1 MVRAN
6 ERGKQMTQD
15 IIIAMIITLILVYL
29 FRDVI
34 ETFLAILL
42 ATIMLIVTGIAWF
55 ITTLANTFLQMLT
68 GKGNAK

>member
-1 MVRAN
+1 
-6 ERGKQMTQD
+6 MTQD

>member
-1 MVRAN
+1 
-6 ERGKQMTQD
+6 MTQD

-55 ITTLANTFLQMLT
+55 ITTLASTFLQMLT

>member
-1 MVRAN
+1 
-6 ERGKQMTQD
+6 MTQD
-15 IIIAMIITLILVYL
+15 QIIALIVVLIVIFL

-42 ATIMLIVTGIAWF
+42 ATIMLIVTGVAWF
-55 ITTLANTFLQMLT
+55 ITTLTNTFLQMLT